1 MDSIFNL
8 QRPYDL
14 VALLKQEER
23 AENLENL
30 KRELLSKKAEIDQ
43 NEDQDTG
50 KIVSW
55 KWYAAS
61 IHKPSIAVLNT
72 VTGCY

>member
-50 KIVSW
+50 KIVS
-55 KWYAAS
+55 
-61 IHKPSIAVLNT
+61 
-72 VTGCY
+72 